1 MLKLIIIGP
10 SNYTNGED
18 IPEEFKFVIQDSD
31 NFDSSSVATSDSVNQ
46 IEVSYDTSDDSD
58 SEGETVEMD
67 DEMSESLCDDT
78 KLWMNKIPKT
88 LHSPYRIS
96 TSENDQKFQEVEK
109 NSALT
114 YHKLLKNRMFRLNSI
129 RSSIE
134 IDQKIQE
141 FASQFCQDFSA
152 QSPKVKDKSEGPI
165 MNADGIYLATYRV
178 VHLNVKLRKENHYNL
193 EEEDQYPSI
202 SEKEFI
208 DSILESGI
216 LIYLSSTWLSEV
228 YKIVVGKDL
237 FEGCQIGTPIVNL
250 CSGRYGIRSRG
261 MCPNSSM

>member
-1 MLKLIIIGP
+1 
-10 SNYTNGED
+10 
-18 IPEEFKFVIQDSD
+18 
-31 NFDSSSVATSDSVNQ
+31 
-46 IEVSYDTSDDSD
+46 
-58 SEGETVEMD
+58 
-67 DEMSESLCDDT
+67 MSESLCDDT
-78 KLWMNKIPKT
+78 KLWMSKIPKT
-88 LHSPYRIS
+88 LHSPYRMV
-96 TSENDQKFQEVEK
+96 TSENDQKFLEVEK

-141 FASQFCQDFSA
+141 FSSQFCQDFSA

-165 MNADGIYLATYRV
+165 MNADGIYLTTYRV

-228 YKIVVGKDL
+228 YKIVVSKDL

-250 CSGRYGIRSRG
+250 CSGNNIIKELGTKS
-261 MCPNSSM
+261 